1 MPGVFPSVPKVTSGS
16 LFLGDFEVDA
26 QKTLR
31 STRFGVPYSAK
42 PIVVRGYYKYIPG
55 EVYYRCDDPEKSN
68 EAVKDAS
75 LKDECAISAVLYE
88 VSSYETT
95 EDHDKDERLDGTN
108 IYTSDKIVAI
118 DVLES
123 GATDGYVSFE
133 LNLEY
138 KQEFD
143 ATKLY
148 RFAIICS
155 SSKMVQ
161 LSLELQVVHYM

>member
-1 MPGVFPSVPKVTSGS
+1 M
-16 LFLGDFEVDA
+16 
-26 QKTLR
+26 
-31 STRFGVPYSAK
+31 
-42 PIVVRGYYKYIPG
+42 
-55 EVYYRCDDPEKSN
+55 
-68 EAVKDAS
+68 
-75 LKDECAISAVLYE
+75 
-88 VSSYETT
+88 
-95 EDHDKDERLDGTN
+95 
-108 IYTSDKIVAI
+108 

-155 SSKMVQ
+155 SSKNGTTFSGAPGSTLYVDDI
-161 LSLELQVVHYM
+161 EVIAE